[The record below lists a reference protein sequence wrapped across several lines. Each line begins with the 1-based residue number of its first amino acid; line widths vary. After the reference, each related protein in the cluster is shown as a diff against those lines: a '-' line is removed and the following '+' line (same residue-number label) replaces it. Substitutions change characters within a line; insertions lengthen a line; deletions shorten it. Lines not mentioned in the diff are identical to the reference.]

1 MIDVSGLSLW
11 YAKSKHIINDASFT
25 LPAHQAIGLLGIN
38 GAGKTT
44 LINFLSGVHRG
55 CSSDTI
61 TYNGNELSV
70 QDVAY
75 KSERYTVFT
84 EEQAFSYW
92 SFEDY
97 IRFVHRTYD
106 QPLEQPFVEALIEG
120 FGFSEYRK
128 YKVKD
133 LSTGN
138 RKKVFLITG
147 FSLRL
152 PLLILDEPLDGLDF
166 QSSEYLYSAI
176 NKYKS
181 FGSVLMSSHI
191 AESFEKTCDHIL
203 LLDKGHIAEKDFQSG
218 MDIRDQLAGWLHE
231 HD

>member
-1 MIDVSGLSLW
+1 MLHISGLSLW
-11 YAKSKHIINDASFT
+11 YTKDEKILHDVVFT
-25 LPAHQAIGLLGIN
+25 LPPHTVIGLLGVN

-55 CSSDTI
+55 GSSDTV
-61 TYNGNELSV
+61 TYNKRPVSV
-70 QDVAY
+70 KDAAF

-97 IRFVHRTYD
+97 IRFTHKVYGK
-106 QPLEQPFVEALIEG
+106 PLNQSFIDTLVEG

-128 YKVKD
+128 YKIKD

-147 FSLRL
+147 FSLCL
-152 PLLILDEPLDGLDF
+152 PLLVLDEPLDGLDF
-166 QSSEYLYSAI
+166 ASSEFLYKAI
-176 NKYKS
+176 NEYKAY
-181 FGSVLMSSHI
+181 GSVLMSSHI

-203 LLDKGHIAEKDFQSG
+203 LLSKGRITEKDFASG
-218 MDIRDQLAGWLHE
+218 MDIRAELAGWLHE